1 MAANVL
7 ILWNSKLQHNK
18 KKCSVQYGEQGI
30 CSKLHSKLD
39 AEAID
44 FVSIEALVPI

>member
-1 MAANVL
+1 MEL
-7 ILWNSKLQHNK
+7 YTSTHQ

-30 CSKLHSKLD
+30 CSKLQSKLD

-44 FVSIEALVPI
+44 FVSIGT